1 MYLTQELGLSL
12 GPELMITQ
20 HSVLLMETL
29 FLGYVLMIIIATN
42 LAWEHLSQDLYP
54 GLHSNSI
61 STPEMLLGTCSPRL
75 ILCQSYLRMCAL
87 GKGLVEL
94 LEP

>member
-29 FLGYVLMIIIATN
+29 FLGYVLMIIIETN

-54 GLHSNSI
+54 
-61 STPEMLLGTCSPRL
+61 
-75 ILCQSYLRMCAL
+75 
-87 GKGLVEL
+87 
-94 LEP
+94 

>member
-29 FLGYVLMIIIATN
+29 FLGCVLMIIIVTN
-42 LAWEHLSQDLYP
+42 LAWEPVSQDLYP
-54 GLHSNSI
+54 DY
-61 STPEMLLGTCSPRL
+61 TATV
-75 ILCQSYLRMCAL
+75 YLTQRCC
-87 GKGLVEL
+87 
-94 LEP
+94 LEPVISG

>member
-29 FLGYVLMIIIATN
+29 FLGCVLMIIIVTN
-42 LAWEHLSQDLYP
+42 LAWDHLSQDLYP
-54 GLHSNSI
+54 WLHSNSI